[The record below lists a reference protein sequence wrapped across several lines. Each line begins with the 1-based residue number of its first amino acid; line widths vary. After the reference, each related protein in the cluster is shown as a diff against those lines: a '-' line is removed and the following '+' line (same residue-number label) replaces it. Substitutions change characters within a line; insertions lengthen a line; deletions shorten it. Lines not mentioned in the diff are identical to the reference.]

1 MFTPS
6 NKQIELMT
14 TRKQLQKEGIATIES
29 NDFYGYEEAK
39 WVLVLNDEYVDN
51 QQVFSKTKTITF
63 PAMTI
68 GECIGIYL
76 GGIEKN

>member
-1 MFTPS
+1 M
-6 NKQIELMT
+6 K
-14 TRKQLQKEGIATIES
+14 TRKDLEKEGIATIES
-29 NDFYGYEEAK
+29 NAFYGYGDAK
-39 WVLVLNDEYVDN
+39 WVLVLNDKYVDN
-51 QQVFSKTKTITF
+51 EYLFKKTKTITY